1 MTTARNRFRPVPA
14 ELLQQIVEGT
24 ASETGE
30 AFFRLLV
37 KNLSQALGTY
47 GAWVTD
53 YLPEA
58 RRLRARAFWIG
69 GRFVEHYEYDIAGT
83 PCEPVIDR
91 CRLLHIPERVIE
103 LFPSDPDL
111 QTFGAVSY
119 TGMPFTDERGRILG
133 HLAVLDIKPLQDTSD
148 YLAVFRIF
156 AARAAAELR
165 RLRAEVTLREREAR
179 LARLIRGALDGIVD
193 VDAGLRIRLINPAA
207 AKALGLSP
215 REAVGRQL
223 DAYLSEASA
232 RKLAGL
238 IAPLDPG
245 SKSGRRSWIA
255 GGLQARRSNGES
267 FEIEA
272 TLSQTH
278 DAEPSRYTLI
288 FRDVNE
294 RLEAERRIRKL
305 EQQARYLEAELRALE
320 GGGQLIGRSEAM
332 REALAALAQ
341 VAATDA
347 TVLLLGESGTG
358 KELFARALHEQSSRL
373 KAPLIKVNCAAIPG
387 ELVESELF
395 GHEKGAFTGATSKRE
410 GRFALAHG
418 GTIFLDEIGDLP
430 LALQAKL
437 LRVLQEG
444 EFEPVGSSTTRK
456 VDVRVIA
463 ATHRDLAALVE
474 RGGFR
479 QDLYYRLNVF
489 PLQIPPLRE
498 RGDDVILLA
507 ETFARSFARR
517 FGRDIAPL
525 SRADLARL
533 RDYSWPGNVRELQ
546 NVIERAVITA
556 TDGHLDLR
564 RILQPMAPGSG
575 ATAPAIAEVP
585 IRTETEMREI
595 ERANIRRALDACAWK
610 VAGDRGAAQLLGV
623 SPSTLASRIKSLG
636 IRRPTV

>member
-1 MTTARNRFRPVPA
+1 MAMTTAQNCPSLAQA
-14 ELLQQIVEGT
+14 ELLRQIVEGA

-30 AFFRLLV
+30 AFFRSLV
-37 KNLSQALGTY
+37 KNLSEALGTY

-69 GRFVEHYEYDIAGT
+69 GGFVEHYEYELAGT

-103 LFPSDPDL
+103 LFPGDPDL

-119 TGMPFTDERGRILG
+119 TGMPFTDERGRIIG
-133 HLAVLDIKPLQDTSD
+133 HLAVLDTKPLQDTAD

-165 RLRAEVTLREREAR
+165 RLRAEAALREREAR

-207 AKALGLSP
+207 AKALGLVP
-215 REAVGRQL
+215 RETVGRRL
-223 DAYLSEASA
+223 DAYLSEAST
-232 RKLAGL
+232 RKLTDL
-238 IAPLDPG
+238 IASFDPG
-245 SKSGRRSWIA
+245 SKGARRAWIV
-255 GGLQARRSNGES
+255 GGLQARRSNGEA

-272 TLSQTH
+272 TLSQTQ
-278 DAEPSRYTLI
+278 DAEPPSYTLI
-288 FRDVNE
+288 FRDVKQ
-294 RLEAERRIRKL
+294 RLEAERRIERL

-320 GGGQLIGRSEAM
+320 GSGRLIGRSEAM
-332 REALAALAQ
+332 RTALAALGQ
-341 VAATDA
+341 VATTDA

-358 KELFARALHEQSSRL
+358 KELFARALHEQSPRR

-463 ATHRDLAALVE
+463 ATHRDLAALVD

-489 PLQIPPLRE
+489 PLPIPPLRE

-507 ETFARSFARR
+507 ETFARR
-517 FGRDIAPL
+517 FGRH
-525 SRADLARL
+525 DLAPSLSIDDLACL
-533 RDYSWPGNVRELQ
+533 RAYTWPGNVRELQ
-546 NVIERAVITA
+546 NVIERAVITS

-564 RILQPMAPGSG
+564 RILQPMAPGSR
-575 ATAPAIAEVP
+575 APAPTVAEMPV
-585 IRTETEMREI
+585 RTEIEMREF

-610 VAGDRGAAQLLGV
+610 VAGDRGAARLLGL

-636 IRRPTV
+636 IRRPRA

>member
-1 MTTARNRFRPVPA
+1 M
-14 ELLQQIVEGT
+14 
-24 ASETGE
+24 
-30 AFFRLLV
+30 
-37 KNLSQALGTY
+37 
-47 GAWVTD
+47 TD

-69 GRFVEHYEYDIAGT
+69 GRFVEHCEYDIAGT

-91 CRLLHIPERVIE
+91 CRLLHIPGAGHRAV
-103 LFPSDPDL
+103 SRDPDL

-133 HLAVLDIKPLQDTSD
+133 HLAVLDTKPLQDTSD

-165 RLRAEVTLREREAR
+165 RLRAEAALREREAR

-207 AKALGLSP
+207 AKALGLIP
-215 REAVGRQL
+215 RETVGRQL
-223 DAYLSEASA
+223 DAYLSEAST
-232 RKLAGL
+232 RKLAEL
-238 IAPLDPG
+238 IASFEPG
-245 SKSGRRSWIA
+245 SKGARRAWIA
-255 GGLQARRSNGES
+255 GGLQARRSNGET

-278 DAEPSRYTLI
+278 DAEPSCYTLI

-294 RLEAERRIRKL
+294 RLEAERRIRRL
-305 EQQARYLEAELRALE
+305 EQQTRYLEAELRSAE
-320 GGGQLIGRSEAM
+320 GGGKLLGRSEAM
-332 REALAALAQ
+332 REALAALGQ

-347 TVLLLGESGTG
+347 TVLLLGETGTG
-358 KELFARALHEQSSRL
+358 KELFARALHEQSPRR

-463 ATHRDLAALVE
+463 ATHRDLAALVD
-474 RGGFR
+474 RGG
-479 QDLYYRLNVF
+479 
-489 PLQIPPLRE
+489 IPPGSLLPPE
-498 RGDDVILLA
+498 RVSLA
-507 ETFARSFARR
+507 HPAAARARR
-517 FGRDIAPL
+517 RRDPPGRDASPGA
-525 SRADLARL
+525 SRGASA
-533 RDYSWPGNVRELQ
+533 
-546 NVIERAVITA
+546 A
-556 TDGHLDLR
+556 TWR
-564 RILQPMAPGSG
+564 RRSRPMISP
-575 ATAPAIAEVP
+575 
-585 IRTETEMREI
+585 
-595 ERANIRRALDACAWK
+595 ACAPT
-610 VAGDRGAAQLLGV
+610 AGRA
-623 SPSTLASRIKSLG
+623 TCASCR
-636 IRRPTV
+636 T